1 MINRKI
7 HIAIFASGTG
17 SNAVKIIDFFKEQ
30 KNISFS
36 VLSNKKDAPVLE
48 KAQSLGVE
56 TLTFTKDEFF
66 NQEEVLNYLKSKQ
79 TNLIVLAGFLWL
91 VPSNIIQSFPNRIIN
106 IHPALLP
113 KFGGKG
119 MYGMKV
125 HQAVVEAKEKET
137 GITIHYVDEQ
147 YDHGTVIVQEKFNVA
162 EKDTPEDVA
171 NKIHQLEHYH
181 YPRVVEAIINMM

>member
-1 MINRKI
+1 MFKRKI

-17 SNAVKIIDFFKEQ
+17 SNAVKIIDFFKEE

-48 KAQSLGVE
+48 KAQNLGVE
-56 TLTFTKDEFF
+56 TFTFNRDEFF
-66 NQEEVLNYLKSKQ
+66 KQEEVLNYLKSKQ
-79 TNLIVLAGFLWL
+79 TTLVVLAGFLWL
-91 VPSNIIQSFPNRIIN
+91 VPSNIIKNFTNRIIN

-113 KFGGKG
+113 KYGGKG

-125 HQAVVEAKEKET
+125 HQAVVENKEKES

-147 YDHGTVIVQEKFNVA
+147 YDHGTVILQEKCIVE

-171 NKIHQLEHYH
+171 QKIHQLEHYH
-181 YPRVVEAIINMM
+181 YPRVVEAILNMM